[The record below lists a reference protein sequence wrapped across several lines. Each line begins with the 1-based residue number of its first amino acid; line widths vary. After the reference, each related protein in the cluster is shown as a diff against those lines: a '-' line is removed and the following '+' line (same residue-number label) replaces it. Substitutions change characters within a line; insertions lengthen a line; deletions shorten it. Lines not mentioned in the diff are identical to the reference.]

1 MTALPLTVA
10 EAVSFR
16 TELEKGPDVALARD
30 ILRTLSERAADWGVV
45 NKSKIWVTVKLL
57 RASKDKDVVELAAA
71 VTKQWKAVA
80 MKFQKEVEEK
90 KKKKKEDKRK
100 KLQEYEE
107 TKLKEEAEADEMKTK
122 LKRALALV
130 DGKVNYPYW
139 NKGGMTPLHH
149 ASWKGNWPLV
159 KQLLA
164 AGVDKDGS
172 SAEDGETP
180 LKLASFLV
188 SRGFKNDG
196 EDAAEGARDR
206 VVEVLRRAGARE

>member
-139 NKGGMTPLHH
+139 NKVCSQPADAH
-149 ASWKGNWPLV
+149 
-159 KQLLA
+159 QL
-164 AGVDKDGS
+164 
-172 SAEDGETP
+172 
-180 LKLASFLV
+180 
-188 SRGFKNDG
+188 
-196 EDAAEGARDR
+196 
-206 VVEVLRRAGARE
+206 RAGGGVFEAPRPAPMPQAVEQAVAAHRQAIRSCGIGTLPDVWV